1 MKDAG
6 FQLIEDTPQ
15 SAYDGLKT
23 YNQRITEHLDATEYS
38 RESGELNRHSLQ
50 FEPNAWRVWK
60 VFHDEC
66 QIDVRPNGRYE
77 DIKAFA
83 MKAPEQA
90 ARIAGII
97 TLMENSKAVEIPDSY
112 MYYGVDL
119 ARFYLSEA
127 LRLVGLG
134 AVNVDLERAQRLL
147 TWIQNKWL
155 PGEIKSSAKLPDSER
170 FIVRIRTLISGAR
183 RICPDGRTAKRLLHL
198 LCEHGY
204 AAKTPDGW
212 DVRNCAHNND
222 SIDSKP
228 YESAM

>member
-1 MKDAG
+1 
-6 FQLIEDTPQ
+6 
-15 SAYDGLKT
+15 
-23 YNQRITEHLDATEYS
+23 
-38 RESGELNRHSLQ
+38 
-50 FEPNAWRVWK
+50 
-60 VFHDEC
+60 
-66 QIDVRPNGRYE
+66 
-77 DIKAFA
+77 

-97 TLMENSKAVEIPDSY
+97 TLMENPKAVEISDDHMFS
-112 MYYGVDL
+112 GVDL

-147 TWIQNKWL
+147 AWIQNRWL
-155 PGEIKSSAKLPDSER
+155 PGEIKSSANLADPER
-170 FIVRIRTLISGAR
+170 FIVRPRTLISGAR

-204 AAKTPDGW
+204 AAKTSDGW

-222 SIDSKP
+222 SSDSKP
-228 YESAM
+228 CESAG